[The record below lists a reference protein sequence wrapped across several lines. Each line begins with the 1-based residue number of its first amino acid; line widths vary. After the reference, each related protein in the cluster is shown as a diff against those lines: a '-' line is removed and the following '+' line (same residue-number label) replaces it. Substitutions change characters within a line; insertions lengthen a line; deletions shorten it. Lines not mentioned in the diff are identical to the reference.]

1 MNVNTKW
8 CQNKVGFKHFF
19 VQQHKEETA
28 ETSTANDEAG
38 PKNDQLREPKIEI
51 SKAKRSTE
59 LAREVQMAAVRSTKE
74 YVLFTLWKIKCQ
86 VNLTW
91 INLFYFCSR

>member
-28 ETSTANDEAG
+28 ETSTTNDEAG
-38 PKNDQLREPKIEI
+38 PKNDQLRELKIEI
-51 SKAKRSTE
+51 AKAKRSTE
-59 LAREVQMAAVRSTKE
+59 LAREVQMATVRSTKE

>member
-28 ETSTANDEAG
+28 ETSTTNDEAG
-38 PKNDQLREPKIEI
+38 PENDQLREPKIEI
-51 SKAKRSTE
+51 AKAKRSTE
-59 LAREVQMAAVRSTKE
+59 LAREVQMATVRSTKE

-86 VNLTW
+86 VNFTW